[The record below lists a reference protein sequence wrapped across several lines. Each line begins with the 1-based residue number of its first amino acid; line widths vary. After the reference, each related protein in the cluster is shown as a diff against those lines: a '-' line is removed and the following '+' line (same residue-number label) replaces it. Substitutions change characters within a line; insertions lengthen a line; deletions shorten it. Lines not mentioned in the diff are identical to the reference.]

1 MKLDNLAIG
10 KSAVI
15 VSVGGTGALRQH
27 FLDMGLIQGVEVTMV
42 KYAPMGDPIE
52 IKIHD
57 YELTLRKE
65 DAQKIEVKE
74 ITKKEE
80 LKNENIIFKY
90 KKHPGYGES
99 SYDKINNHQIYH
111 ESDLLT
117 FALVGN
123 QNCGKTTL
131 FNQLTG
137 SNQHVGNFPGVT
149 VDRKDGVI
157 KGYKNTLITDLPG
170 IYSMSPY
177 SSEEIVTRNFLLKE
191 KPKAIINI
199 VDATNIERNLYL
211 TMQLLELN
219 MPMVVALNMMDE
231 MSGNGGTVLINEL
244 EDHLGVPVVP
254 ISAAKGEGIDELVS
268 HVLHVAYYQEK
279 PQFLQYFDNQALDR
293 CINAIEHL
301 IEDHAKKARVP
312 LRFAAS
318 KLAENDSLLLEQL
331 DLSQNEKEI
340 LEHIRKQ
347 LEEES
352 SLDCSAAIA
361 SDRFHSIINICRQ
374 TVKKPHESKERLRSQ
389 KIDQFLTGKYTGI
402 PAFIG
407 IMGIVFFLTFNV
419 IGSFLQGIL
428 ENGVSI
434 VTNYVDTLLTQAQ
447 INVALHSLII
457 DGIFNGVGTVL
468 SFLPIIVTLFFF
480 LSILE
485 DSGYMARVAFIMDKL
500 LRKIGLSG
508 RSIVPMLIGFG
519 CTVPGV
525 MASRTLSSRR
535 DRQMTIIL
543 TPFMSC
549 SAKLPIYAFFTSV
562 FFPGK
567 GAFVMIFLYVFGIL
581 TGIIFALILKGSLF
595 KGEPVPF
602 VMELPNYRMP
612 GAKNVCQLLW
622 EKAKDF
628 LQRAFTVIFVA
639 TIVIWFL
646 QTFDLRFNIV
656 AESKESILAILAG
669 YITPIFNPLG
679 FGDWRISTAL
689 ISGFM
694 AKESVVS
701 TLSILY
707 GSTQSLLMSLT
718 TPAALSLLIF
728 CLLYTPC
735 IAAIAAIKRELNGKW
750 ALIVVFGQCLI
761 AWLASFVV
769 YHLILLVF

>member
-27 FLDMGLIQGVEVTMV
+27 FLDMGLIQGVEITMV

-57 YELTLRKE
+57 FELTLRKE

-74 ITKKEE
+74 ITKKEA

-244 EDHLGVPVVP
+244 EAHLGVPVVP
-254 ISAAKGEGIDELVS
+254 ISATKGEGIDELVS

-279 PQFLQYFDNQALDR
+279 PQFLQHFDNQALDR

-301 IEDHAKKARVP
+301 IEDHAKKARIP

-352 SLDCSAAIA
+352 SFDCSAAIA

-567 GAFVMIFLYVFGIL
+567 GALVMIFLYVFGIL

-656 AESKESILAILAG
+656 TESKDSILAILAG
-669 YITPIFNPLG
+669 YIAPIFNPLG

>member
-80 LKNENIIFKY
+80 LKNKTIIFKN
-90 KKHPGYGES
+90 KNHPGYGES

-244 EDHLGVPVVP
+244 EAHLGVPVVP
-254 ISAAKGEGIDELVS
+254 LSAAKGEGIDELVS

-279 PQFLQYFDNQALDR
+279 PQFLQHFDNQALDR

-301 IEDHAKKARVP
+301 IEDHAKKARIP

-352 SLDCSAAIA
+352 SFDCSAAIA

-567 GAFVMIFLYVFGIL
+567 GALVMIFLYVFGIL

-656 AESKESILAILAG
+656 TESKDSILAILAG
-669 YITPIFNPLG
+669 YIAPIFNPLG

>member
-57 YELTLRKE
+57 FELTLRKE

-80 LKNENIIFKY
+80 LKNENIIFKN
-90 KKHPGYGES
+90 KNHPGYGES

-244 EDHLGVPVVP
+244 EAHLGVPVVP
-254 ISAAKGEGIDELVS
+254 ISAARGEGIDELVS

-279 PQFLQYFDNQALDR
+279 PQFLQHFDNQALDR

-301 IEDHAKKARVP
+301 IEDHAKKARIP

-567 GAFVMIFLYVFGIL
+567 GALVMIFLYVFGIL

-656 AESKESILAILAG
+656 TESKDSILAILAG
-669 YITPIFNPLG
+669 YIAPIFNPLG